1 MSSLQGV
8 SAHTDY
14 TYIHQVTCGGGAD
27 RKSPLM
33 GTGGKASLQYTWAP
47 PVGSGFPPRLGS
59 EWSFSRLSVV
69 TDPETFT
76 RGEWG
81 CSAPVCLF
89 LSVL

>member
-33 GTGGKASLQYTWAP
+33 GTGEKLLFSTHGPLRWVQ
-47 PVGSGFPPRLGS
+47 GSPPRLGS